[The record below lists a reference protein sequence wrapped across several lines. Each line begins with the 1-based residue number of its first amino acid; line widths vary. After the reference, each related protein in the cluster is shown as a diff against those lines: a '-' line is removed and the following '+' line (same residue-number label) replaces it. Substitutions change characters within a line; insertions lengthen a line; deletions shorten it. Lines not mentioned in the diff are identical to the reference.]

1 MSGPRLSS
9 QNVVA
14 VDPDSLTVA
23 PCPMSRPP
31 DVIGAADVI
40 TRAASVIR
48 PIANL
53 DRDSAWVRAIARA
66 TSVPGSI
73 TTPIIRSVTRIPSV
87 MLLFASDYTERNRKQ
102 KQEEEHR
109 PFPYRFRSISGG
121 DRLLLRAINNLHLHT
136 NHIRIRQSFHAPEL
150 QNALKSLLLDYR
162 EAVPAGEPGLRKDPP
177 GSFGLAPRLRRG
189 RPALSFSPQ
198 NGGTLGCRC
207 ADAENLR
214 YHADADALT
223 PPESCARF
231 DQGEES

>member
-14 VDPDSLTVA
+14 VDPDSLTAA
-23 PCPMSRPP
+23 PCPMYRPP

-136 NHIRIRQSFHAPEL
+136 NHIRIRQSFRVHRIQCVRA
-150 QNALKSLLLDYR
+150 AR
-162 EAVPAGEPGLRKDPP
+162 LRKALPP
-177 GSFGLAPRLRRG
+177 GSPGYPTIDCQTPRNNVSPRDRLAVCDLLDLP
-189 RPALSFSPQ
+189 
-198 NGGTLGCRC
+198 
-207 ADAENLR
+207 
-214 YHADADALT
+214 
-223 PPESCARF
+223 
-231 DQGEES
+231 

>member
-177 GSFGLAPRLRRG
+177 VPSALLQGYGVAGQPSAFPRKM
-189 RPALSFSPQ
+189 
-198 NGGTLGCRC
+198 
-207 ADAENLR
+207 
-214 YHADADALT
+214 
-223 PPESCARF
+223 
-231 DQGEES
+231 EEL

>member
-14 VDPDSLTVA
+14 VDPDSLTAA
-23 PCPMSRPP
+23 PCPMYRPP

-40 TRAASVIR
+40 TRAASVIGA
-48 PIANL
+48 ITNL

-66 TSVPGSI
+66 TSVTGSI

-136 NHIRIRQSFHAPEL
+136 IIYGLDRAFTCAEFTAFGWLWLQSACTRGF
-150 QNALKSLLLDYR
+150 NN
-162 EAVPAGEPGLRKDPP
+162 PAQPGV
-177 GSFGLAPRLRRG
+177 
-189 RPALSFSPQ
+189 
-198 NGGTLGCRC
+198 
-207 ADAENLR
+207 
-214 YHADADALT
+214 
-223 PPESCARF
+223 SCFRDSGAAAH
-231 DQGEES
+231 